1 MKKITIFLL
10 LAFAY
15 ITTSAQLAKTKWKGT
30 LQLDNPVEVVFDFG
44 KDSLSVYT
52 SAENAGL
59 ETMTYTAKDTILSIT
74 KAYGQSDCDS
84 QVTGKY
90 KFVINN
96 DELTLTLIA
105 DDCANRSAV
114 LNNTKWKKTP

>member
-1 MKKITIFLL
+1 MKKITFLLL
-10 LAFAY
+10 LAFAAV
-15 ITTSAQLAKTKWKGT
+15 TTNAQLAKTKWKGT
-30 LQLDNPVEVVFDFG
+30 LQLDNPVDVIFDFG

-52 SAENAGL
+52 VAENSGL
-59 ETMTYTAKDTILSIT
+59 ETMTYSAKDAVLSIT

-90 KFVINN
+90 KFEIKD
-96 DELTLTLIA
+96 DEMSLTLIA

-114 LNNTKWKKTP
+114 LNNTKWKKAP